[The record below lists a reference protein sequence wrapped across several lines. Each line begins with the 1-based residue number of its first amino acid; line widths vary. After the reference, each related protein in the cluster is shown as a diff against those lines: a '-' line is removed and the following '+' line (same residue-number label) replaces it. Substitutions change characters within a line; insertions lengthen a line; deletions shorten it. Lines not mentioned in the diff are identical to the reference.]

1 MPTKKLSA
9 IAKAPAIHYR
19 VEIADLHAH
28 LFRVTLTIA
37 RPQALQRVSL
47 PVWIPGSYLVR
58 EFSKNLQALRARQT
72 GKALPAGQLNQVD
85 KCTWDIRCKA
95 DQPLRL
101 SYEVYAN
108 DNSVRTAWL
117 DANRG
122 FFNGSSLC
130 LQVQGQKKTPHALE
144 LVASPAIAG
153 PTITGDWTNPT
164 RSVTV
169 RIAACG
175 GGTLCGRVVRA
186 SGEAKA
192 KVALVDGTTESS
204 LTRNGDDVWAWSST
218 KQEAVHSTLD
228 AQKAKPSGTPTS
240 PSAAIK
246 ELLEKV
252 QPSTEVVT
260 SGTGYVAGRAVY
272 QLVLTPKDDDSLV
285 GQVRVSVDAESF
297 VPLGLRVIADDNQ
310 DAITVAASSVDY
322 TVPAAS
328 VFDFQPPAGVTV
340 TEHKDDSGP
349 AKTGSEAGARPKT
362 FGSGWATVAVM
373 DLPTSEK
380 ADEPASANEQSKVLL
395 ESLPVVSGDWGKGR
409 LLSTVLVN
417 AVITDDGRVA
427 VGSVVP
433 ERLYEAL
440 AAK

>member
-1 MPTKKLSA
+1 MAAGVLAAAGITGLAVRGAAADPVLPPLTPAELLAKVAAAQVDGLSA
-9 IAKAPAIHYR
+9 TFEQR
-19 VEIADLHAH
+19 SDLG
-28 LFRVTLTIA
+28 
-37 RPQALQRVSL
+37 L
-47 PVWIPGSYLVR
+47 P
-58 EFSKNLQALRARQT
+58 
-72 GKALPAGQLNQVD
+72 ALPADLGD
-85 KCTWDIRCKA
+85 GG
-95 DQPLRL
+95 
-101 SYEVYAN
+101 
-108 DNSVRTAWL
+108 DNLTSALALLTGNHTFRVWTA
-117 DANRG
+117 
-122 FFNGSSLC
+122 
-130 LQVQGQKKTPHALE
+130 
-144 LVASPAIAG
+144 
-153 PTITGDWTNPT
+153 
-164 RSVTV
+164 
-169 RIAACG
+169 
-175 GGTLCGRVVRA
+175 
-186 SGEAKA
+186 GEDKA
-192 KVALVDGTTESS
+192 KVALVDATTESS
-204 LTRNGDDVWAWSST
+204 LTRNGNDVWAWSST

-228 AQKAKPSGTPTS
+228 SQKAKPSGTPTS

-272 QLVLTPKDDDSLV
+272 QLVLTPRDDSSLV
-285 GQVRVSVDAESF
+285 SQLRVSVDAERF
-297 VPLGLRVIADDNQ
+297 VPLGLRVIADDGQ

-340 TEHKDDSGP
+340 TEHKDDAGP
-349 AKTGSEAGARPKT
+349 AKSGTRAGAKPKT

-380 ADEPASANEQSKVLL
+380 ADEPASANEQAKVLL

-433 ERLYEAL
+433 ERLFEAL